1 MKTQADNPTKTGPEP
16 RRSAPHAS
24 RRGAK
29 GTAGEL
35 AGQVAVVTGGA
46 QGIGQAAA
54 FAFARAGADIAFTCY
69 GSSVES
75 LARAR
80 ATAARIRRLG
90 RRVVFAPADA
100 TDDRATEEFM
110 GRTVAELGHIDILVN
125 NVGGADT
132 VPPGGYADIPMSYW
146 RQQFEKNF
154 FSAVAYSRL
163 AARNMML
170 RDHGSI
176 INISSIHSAR
186 IFNTR
191 FVPYSCSKVAMN
203 YQTRCLAVEMAPH
216 NIRVNCI
223 APGLIRTALTRQ
235 RYDAA
240 WWAAVN
246 ERIPMRR
253 PGEPAEIGEV
263 ALFLASRRASY
274 ITGQVIYVDGG
285 GADGG
290 WDL

>member
-1 MKTQADNPTKTGPEP
+1 MKTTPSKTTKTKVKKIQTARPAVRIRERGP
-16 RRSAPHAS
+16 
-24 RRGAK
+24 
-29 GTAGEL
+29 AGEL
-35 AGQVAVVTGGA
+35 AGQVAVITGGA
-46 QGIGQAAA
+46 QGIGQAIAYS
-54 FAFARAGADIAFTCY
+54 FARAGADIAFTY
-69 GSSVES
+69 FGGSEES
-75 LARAR
+75 HERAR
-80 ATAARIRRLG
+80 ETGETVRKLG
-90 RRVVFAPADA
+90 RRVVFAAVNA
-100 TDDRATEEFM
+100 TDDRATEAFM
-110 GRTVAELGHIDILVN
+110 ANVTEQLGHIDILVN

-132 VPPGGYADIPMSYW
+132 VPQGGCAKQPMSYW

-163 AARNMML
+163 AVENMLL
-170 RDHGSI
+170 RENGAV
-176 INISSIHSAR
+176 INISSIHAAR

-191 FVPYSCSKVAMN
+191 FVPYSCCKVAMN
-203 YQTRCLAVEMAPH
+203 YYTRSLAIELAPH

-223 APGLIRTALTRQ
+223 APGLIRTALTQR

-246 ERIPMRR
+246 ERIPMKR

-263 ALFLASRRASY
+263 ALFLASKRASY